1 MTPGP
6 TDGLEAI
13 LETAAAG
20 LDDVD
25 RRQRDAGQE
34 WSTRGIVFAS
44 VNGDRAEFRLARP
57 VVAAALRTPD
67 TKASG
72 RGADWVAI
80 APGELDGHAV
90 DRAEAWFASAWRRA
104 RAEG

>member
-6 TDGLEAI
+6 PGGAEGVLEAA
-13 LETAAAG
+13 TTD

-25 RRQRDAGQE
+25 RREGGAGPE
-34 WSTRGIVFAS
+34 WSTRGIVFAA

-57 VVAAALRTPD
+57 VVVAALRTPD
-67 TKASG
+67 TAASA
-72 RGADWVAI
+72 RGADWVAF
-80 APGELDGHAV
+80 APRKLDAHAI

-104 RAEG
+104 RAEV